1 MDSVL
6 YLVRSPREMISPFL
20 YPRTKDVTVITVE
33 RASVAGRVVES
44 MPGCPKEKGATLSY
58 SELLAV
64 IIENQQVIT
73 L

>member
-20 YPRTKDVTVITVE
+20 YPKTKDVTVIAVE
-33 RASVAGRVVES
+33 KASVAGRIVES
-44 MPGCPKEKGATLSY
+44 MPGCSKEKGATLSY

-64 IIENQQVIT
+64 IIENPQVIT